1 MSDHPTPP
9 RLYSEEEV
17 SKILDRAT
25 GLHRERPGHSS
36 GSSSGL
42 SLAELEE
49 IALEAG
55 IDPLDLR
62 RAAMELDSGD
72 LVISTWARFAG
83 EQLTLVREAFIPG
96 EIPEAGFERVITVAR
111 QAVGELGEHSFLGR
125 TLTWQA
131 EASSKLRSVQLVVA
145 PKDGETH
152 IQLKES
158 LGQTA
163 GLVHSCALGGV
174 GAGVGLGAGL
184 PLAVAFGSVLLGA
197 LFPLGV
203 TGLSYIGARRIYR
216 ALVGKRRKAIDEII
230 ARVTWEVTS
239 AISSASLQGAE
250 DRKQISGS

>member
-72 LVISTWARFAG
+72 LVIST
-83 EQLTLVREAFIPG
+83 
-96 EIPEAGFERVITVAR
+96 
-111 QAVGELGEHSFLGR
+111 
-125 TLTWQA
+125 
-131 EASSKLRSVQLVVA
+131 
-145 PKDGETH
+145 
-152 IQLKES
+152 
-158 LGQTA
+158 
-163 GLVHSCALGGV
+163 
-174 GAGVGLGAGL
+174 
-184 PLAVAFGSVLLGA
+184 
-197 LFPLGV
+197 
-203 TGLSYIGARRIYR
+203 
-216 ALVGKRRKAIDEII
+216 
-230 ARVTWEVTS
+230 
-239 AISSASLQGAE
+239 
-250 DRKQISGS
+250 

>member
-9 RLYSEEEV
+9 RLYGEEEV
-17 SKILDRAT
+17 SLILERAT
-25 GLHRERPGHSS
+25 GLHRERPGHSP

-55 IDPLDLR
+55 IDPRDLR

-72 LVISTWARFAG
+72 LVISGWARFAG
-83 EQLTLVREAFIPG
+83 EQLTLVREAIIPG
-96 EIPEAGFERVITVAR
+96 EIPQPGFERVVTAAR
-111 QAVGELGEHSFLGR
+111 QAAGEVGEPSFLGR

-131 EASSKLRSVQLVVA
+131 ETSSKSRSILLVVA

-152 IQLKES
+152 IRLEEH
-158 LGQTA
+158 LDQTA
-163 GLVHSCALGGV
+163 GLVFSCAMGGI

-184 PLAVAFGSVLLGA
+184 PLAVAFGSLLLGT
-197 LFPLGV
+197 LFPLGL

-216 ALVGKRRKAIDEII
+216 VLVGKRRKAIDEMME
-230 ARVTWEVTS
+230 RVTWEVTS

-250 DRKQISGS
+250 DQKQISGS